1 MVKEKIQIVRKVCVD
16 YKVSSDISIL
26 EGTITWSNQNC
37 ERSIGNLKRSYERRY
52 NLSEEH
58 LCLIA
63 SAMFNKPVT
72 FWMEVNKDVL
82 IASFERGAMNS
93 LSEKRKRSRSIA
105 AEDRLQHERE
115 QQDIESRKKL
125 LLDRIVN
132 FIPKSSSKVTFKVRE
147 YRSHTFVKTDVT
159 AAING
164 LRANTNA
171 DIQEKEFKKLCIQKL
186 QALFNVSQ
194 IKKIDE
200 WEAKKG
206 KKLPAFDLY
215 LSVYHQLTRYR
226 IYNFCN

>member
-1 MVKEKIQIVRKVCVD
+1 MVKEKIKIVRKVCVD

-52 NLSEEH
+52 NLSEKH

-159 AAING
+159 AAI
-164 LRANTNA
+164 
-171 DIQEKEFKKLCIQKL
+171 KL